1 MRNYDR
7 CLKKNLHRS
16 KTLVTISVYL
26 KNTFLIPF
34 FESMLKFH
42 SHYFLFLG
50 SNLELFFSLFLFPL
64 FYFNICYVMKL
75 LTLFKLLEMVYKD
88 T

>member
-1 MRNYDR
+1 MRNYDH
-7 CLKKNLHRS
+7 CLNKILDRS

-26 KNTFLIPF
+26 KNTFFIPY

-50 SNLELFFSLFLFPL
+50 SNLDLFFSLFLFPL
-64 FYFNICYVMKL
+64 F
-75 LTLFKLLEMVYKD
+75 
-88 T
+88 